1 MSRAWYRFDL
11 DKTYLATP
19 FEHRLQMIKAP
30 FEAPEAKR
38 TLPGMAALVRGLG
51 AHPGPRASA
60 ADVTILSASPTF
72 MEEKLRA
79 KLALDGLPVARL
91 VLKDQW
97 GLIRK
102 GRLREIANPFAYKL
116 LALLQLGADV
126 ADPDFEILVGDDWD
140 MDPLIY
146 ATYAELRAGRM
157 PPSIFDRMRRGFP
170 SSSEVEKLLP
180 ELAAGLADAPTVH
193 RIYIRREKKRG
204 PAYYRAFGGRIRVY
218 DDAFQL
224 ALLLF
229 DTGCLG
235 ETGVRD
241 VIREL
246 QERRWRNAA
255 FHWSWQSIVH
265 EHHFKRFDELQNLLA
280 EIDLLPRRGLIE
292 RVLQRP
298 PEPAPGD
305 APPDWRAILD
315 VHMRGVDLNARGE

>member
-1 MSRAWYRFDL
+1 MARAWYRFDL

-19 FEHRLQMIKAP
+19 FEHRLQLIKAP
-30 FEAPEAKR
+30 FEAPGAKR
-38 TLPGMAALVRGLG
+38 TLPGMAALVRGLA
-51 AHPGPRASA
+51 AHPGPRAEG
-60 ADVTILSASPTF
+60 ADLTILSASPTF
-72 MEEKLRA
+72 MEDKLRA
-79 KLALDGLPVARL
+79 KLDLDGVPVSRL

-97 GLIRK
+97 GLIRR

-116 LALLQLGADV
+116 ASLLTLGAEV
-126 ADPDFEILVGDDWD
+126 TDPDFEVLVGDDWD

-146 ATYAELRAGRM
+146 TAYAELRSGRL
-157 PPSIFDRMRRGFP
+157 PGAVFDRMRRGFP
-170 SSSEVEKLLP
+170 SSAEVERLLP
-180 ELAAGLADAPTVH
+180 ALVAPLHERPSVH

-204 PAYYRAFGGRIRVY
+204 PAFYRAFGSRIRVY

-255 FHWSWQSIVH
+255 FHWSWESIVH
-265 EHHFKRFDELQNLLA
+265 EHHFRRFDEIGHLLG
-280 EIDLLPRRGLIE
+280 EIGLLPRRGILE

-298 PEPAPGD
+298 PEPSPED
-305 APPDWRAILD
+305 APPDWATILGIFLRA
-315 VHMRGVDLNARGE
+315 G

>member
-1 MSRAWYRFDL
+1 MAQAWYRFDL

-19 FEHRLQMIKAP
+19 FEHRLQMIKTP

-38 TLPGMAALVRGLG
+38 TLPGMAALVRGLV
-51 AHPGPRASA
+51 AHPGQRAKT
-60 ADVTILSASPTF
+60 ADLTILSASPTF

-79 KLALDGLPVARL
+79 KLTLDGVPVVRL

-97 GLIRK
+97 GLIRR
-102 GRLREIANPFAYKL
+102 GRLREIVNPFAYKL
-116 LALLQLGADV
+116 AALLRLGADV
-126 ADPDFEILVGDDWD
+126 EDPDFEVLVGDDWD
-140 MDPLIY
+140 LDPLIY
-146 ATYAELRAGRM
+146 TTYAELRSGRL
-157 PPSIFDRMRRGFP
+157 PESVFERMRRGFP
-170 SSSEVEKLLP
+170 SSAEVEKLLP
-180 ELAAGLADAPTVH
+180 VLAAPLYERPSVH

-204 PAYYRAFGGRIRVY
+204 PEFYRAFGSRIRVY

-246 QERRWRNAA
+246 QDRRWRSAA
-255 FHWSWQSIVH
+255 FHWSWQSIIH
-265 EHHFKRFDELQNLLA
+265 EHHFRRFDEIVHLLG
-280 EIDLLPRRGLIE
+280 EIDLLPRRGILD

-298 PEPAPGD
+298 PEPAPSD
-305 APPDWRAILD
+305 SPPNWTAILE
-315 VHMRGVDLNARGE
+315 RLLPST